1 MLKLYRKETPCEIE
15 GRQFVIREMNGAE
28 QVVFY
33 DLVKEIATHQA
44 VWESHNKAGTQA
56 SDEAREAKTS
66 LDSANH
72 LLWQN
77 MLNPTDDKGPV
88 SPEWVKQNTNGRF
101 GDEVVREQM
110 RLNDFDNQMGKAL
123 ARAAATNQAA
133 AALSHGPIFA
143 AQSVPSTT

>member
-1 MLKLYRKETPCEIE
+1 MLKLYRQETPCEIE
-15 GRQFVIREMNGAE
+15 GRNFVLREMNGAD

-33 DLVKEIATHQA
+33 DLVKEIATHQNT
-44 VWESHNKAGTQA
+44 WELHNKAGTQA
-56 SDEAREAKTS
+56 SEEARQAKAS

-72 LLWQN
+72 LLWQQ

-88 SPEWVKQNTNGRF
+88 TPEWVKANTNGRF

>member
-1 MLKLYRKETPCEIE
+1 MLKLYRRETPCEIE
-15 GRQFVIREMNGAE
+15 GRTFMIREMSGAD

-33 DLVKEIATHQA
+33 DLVKEIATHQNL
-44 VWESHNKAGTQA
+44 WESHNKAGTQA
-56 SDEAREAKTS
+56 SEEAQKAKAE

-72 LLWQN
+72 LLWQK

-88 SPEWVKQNTNGRF
+88 TPEWVRVNTNGRF

-143 AQSVPSTT
+143 AQSAPSIT